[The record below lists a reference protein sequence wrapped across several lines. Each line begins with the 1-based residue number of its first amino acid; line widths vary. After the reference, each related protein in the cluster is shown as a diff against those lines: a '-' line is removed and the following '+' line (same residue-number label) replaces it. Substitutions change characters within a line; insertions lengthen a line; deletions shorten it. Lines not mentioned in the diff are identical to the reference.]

1 MTLHVVVLEKKIS
14 TLIKDSYRNISD
26 MSGDFTC
33 SSSTGTFLTC
43 LVTLHVVVLEK
54 KISTLIRTPT
64 GTFLTCLVTL
74 HVVVLEK
81 KISTLIKDSYR
92 NISDM
97 SGDFTCSS
105 SGEEDFNTY

>member
-1 MTLHVVVLEKKIS
+1 
-14 TLIKDSYRNISD
+14 
-26 MSGDFTC
+26 
-33 SSSTGTFLTC
+33 
-43 LVTLHVVVLEK
+43 
-54 KISTLIRTPT
+54 
-64 GTFLTCLVTL
+64 VTL

-105 SGEEDFNTY
+105 SGEEDEKVPIYQRPGHLYWISNHFKNI

>member
-1 MTLHVVVLEKKIS
+1 M
-14 TLIKDSYRNISD
+14 
-26 MSGDFTC
+26 
-33 SSSTGTFLTC
+33 
-43 LVTLHVVVLEK
+43 VTLY
-54 KISTLIRTPT
+54 
-64 GTFLTCLVTL
+64 
-74 HVVVLEK
+74 VVVLEK

>member
-26 MSGDFTC
+26 M
-33 SSSTGTFLTC
+33 
-43 LVTLHVVVLEK
+43 VTLHVVVLK
-54 KISTLIRTPT
+54 
-64 GTFLTCLVTL
+64 
-74 HVVVLEK
+74 K

-97 SGDFTCSS
+97 SSDFTCSS

>member
-54 KISTLIRTPT
+54 
-64 GTFLTCLVTL
+64 
-74 HVVVLEK
+74 
-81 KISTLIKDSYR
+81 ISTLIKDSYR

-97 SGDFTCSS
+97 SGHFTCSS